1 MEPVRS
7 PRNTRVA
14 RAVRLHRAGER
25 AQSGLTLLEG
35 PHLLAEAVQAGVEPI
50 EVFGLESDEDS
61 RSLVPADRWISVTQ
75 EVLDRLAPTES
86 PRGPIAVVPIP
97 DDGSV
102 TRDSVTIGTTDPG
115 NAGTL
120 IRSAAAFGLDVVKS
134 EVSVDLWSPKVLRAG
149 AGAHYRTT
157 IGRLQH
163 RAGLIATVVE
173 GGMPAEAM
181 DLERDRPWSILVG
194 SEAHGLTAAAIRS
207 ADRLVTIPMVGGTES
222 LNAGVAGSILAYEL
236 RRWRNAAG
244 AWRASR

>member
-35 PHLLAEAVQAGVEPI
+35 PHLLSEAVQAGVEPI

-61 RSLVPADRWISVTQ
+61 RSLVAADRWISVTQ

-173 GGMPAEAM
+173 
-181 DLERDRPWSILVG
+181 
-194 SEAHGLTAAAIRS
+194 
-207 ADRLVTIPMVGGTES
+207 
-222 LNAGVAGSILAYEL
+222 
-236 RRWRNAAG
+236 
-244 AWRASR
+244 